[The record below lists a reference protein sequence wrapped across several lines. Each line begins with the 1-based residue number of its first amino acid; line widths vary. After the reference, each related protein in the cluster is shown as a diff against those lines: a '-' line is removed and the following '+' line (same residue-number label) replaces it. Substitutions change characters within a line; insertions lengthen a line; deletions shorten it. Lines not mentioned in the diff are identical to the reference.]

1 MENGKVNDM
10 KKLLGISAA
19 ALLASVAPSLAQVAY
34 QPTVVTTLCG
44 VLKGANFN
52 STADQ
57 AITITPPSTTYTLAQ
72 VRFAAPSVS
81 MTTAAGGMYTAAAK
95 GGLAIVPAAT
105 AYTGLTTSTL
115 NTAGYTTTV
124 TPVLAG
130 TQNTTL
136 YFSLTTAQGIAATAD
151 IYVHCTALPPS

>member
-1 MENGKVNDM
+1 MNKSIPLALGALGT
-10 KKLLGISAA
+10 LLLSVPAYAQA
-19 ALLASVAPSLAQVAY
+19 ALP
-34 QPTVVTTLCG
+34 PTVVTTLCG

-52 STADQ
+52 TTADQ

-72 VRFAAPSVS
+72 VRFAAPSIS
-81 MTTAAGGMYTAAAK
+81 MTTAAGGVYTAASK

-115 NTAGYTTTV
+115 NAAGYTTTV

-136 YFSLTTAQGIAATAD
+136 YFSLTTAQGAAATAD